1 MVGAARFKKLALSLE
16 GAVEVPHVDRLAY
29 RTSRRIFATLAPDGR
44 SANLLLS
51 PEVQDAIVEAMPQH
65 FRPVAGGWG
74 RMGYTTVE
82 LAKVPEAE
90 LVRALAEAHAM
101 AQPKA
106 KRAPPKATGGPPKAQ
121 RSQPSP
127 VRKSSSVVKARRR

>member
-1 MVGAARFKKLALSLE
+1 MVAPARFKALALALE
-16 GAVEVPHVDRLAY
+16 GASEVPHVDRLAY
-29 RTSRRIFATLAPDGR
+29 RTPRKIFATLAPDGR

-82 LAKVPEAE
+82 LAGVPEVE

-101 AQPKA
+101 ARPKPSARPKA
-106 KRAPPKATGGPPKAQ
+106 RTAQ
-121 RSQPSP
+121 PRP
-127 VRKSSSVVKARRR
+127 VRKSSSVVKARRK